1 MFEEFKGTG
10 IPIPTPKKPSGDFL
24 KKLPKIVLIVVIV
37 LVLLA
42 VVASSW
48 YTVNDKE
55 QAVVTTFGKGTL
67 RMPASTLSCRSAFRK
82 WKRST

>member
-1 MFEEFKGTG
+1 MFEEFKGTE

-42 VVASSW
+42 VVASS
-48 YTVNDKE
+48 
-55 QAVVTTFGKGTL
+55 
-67 RMPASTLSCRSAFRK
+67 P
-82 WKRST
+82 